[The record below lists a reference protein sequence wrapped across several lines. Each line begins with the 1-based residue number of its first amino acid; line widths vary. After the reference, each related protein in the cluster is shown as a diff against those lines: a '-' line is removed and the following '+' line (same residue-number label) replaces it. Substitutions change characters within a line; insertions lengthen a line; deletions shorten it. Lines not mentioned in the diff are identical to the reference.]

1 MKQFLPCRRRN
12 KILHV
17 LFLSAILLLL
27 AACSGG
33 TTTTPG
39 KPPTA
44 TPTATAKPTTLP
56 SGTVLYQAN
65 SSHGLN
71 SITHST
77 TGWKMVHGFL
87 QSDLSND
94 NVLTSPYVPTVPNY
108 AVEVHFQIVSV
119 PQGGGYFVVT
129 AEQVAGK
136 DGYNAGIL
144 GLLGPGPHS
153 QFANPEVNS
162 YIIPIDDMDSQPIVA
177 DYEPGSGWHTYRI
190 EVQGPEVSFFID
202 GLRKSFAVSSQTNF
216 LSGGPIQLKAAK
228 AIIRVDS
235 IRILAL

>member
-1 MKQFLPCRRRN
+1 MKQFLRCRRN
-12 KILHV
+12 KILYV
-17 LFLSAILLLL
+17 FFLSAILLLL
-27 AACSGG
+27 AACSGS
-33 TTTTPG
+33 TTTTAG
-39 KPPTA
+39 KSPTS
-44 TPTATAKPTTLP
+44 TTATATLTARPTALP
-56 SGTVLYQAN
+56 SGTVLYQAD
-65 SSHGLN
+65 SSRLYSVHG
-71 SITHST
+71 T

-108 AVEVHFQIVSV
+108 AVEVHFQIVNV
-119 PQGGGYFVVT
+119 PQSSGYFVVT

-136 DGYNAGIL
+136 DGYNVGIL
-144 GLLGPGPHS
+144 GLLGPGPRS
-153 QFANPEVNS
+153 QFANPEVNA
-162 YIIPIDDMDSQPIVA
+162 YIIPISAMDSPSVVA

-216 LSGGPIQLKAAK
+216 LSGGPIQFKAAK
-228 AIIRVDS
+228 AIIRMDS